1 MLTGQQAVS
10 PQPDPKQEAMPASL
24 TDDAFLG
31 GRINVLQ
38 PEKGYRAGIDAVFL
52 AASIPIKPG
61 QTALEAGLGV
71 GVASLCVAARVPEVH
86 ITGVEVAPRYAI
98 VAEENIKRNGFGA
111 NLQVINGDIKEA
123 TRKDLTQWPPAAS
136 FNHVYANPPFF
147 DEDKVRQSPI
157 SLRNAARSFGPEDLE
172 KWVKVMAALAVPR
185 GSVTIV
191 HRADSLGRLLSAFT
205 DCNIGGIHVAPLY
218 AREGSPASRVIVQG
232 IKGSKAPM
240 QLLRGVVLHDQANGF
255 TAPASSIL
263 RQGASFALR

>member
-10 PQPDPKQEAMPASL
+10 AQPDSKQQTLPSSL

-52 AASIPIKPG
+52 AATIPIKPG

-71 GVASLCVAARVPEVH
+71 GVVSLCVAARVPDVH
-86 ITGVEVAPRYAI
+86 LTGVEIAPRYAI
-98 VAEENIKRNGFGA
+98 VAEENIKRNGLGA
-111 NLQVINGDIKEA
+111 NLQVITGDIKDA

-147 DEDKVRQSPI
+147 DEDKVRKSPI
-157 SLRNAARSFGPEDLE
+157 SLRNSARSFGPEDLE
-172 KWVKVMAALAVPR
+172 KWVKVMTALTVPR
-185 GSVTIV
+185 GSVTVV
-191 HRADSLGRLLSAFT
+191 HRADSLDRLLAAFT
-205 DCNIGGIHVAPLY
+205 DCKIGGIHVAPLY
-218 AREGSPASRVIVQG
+218 AREGNPASRVIVQG

-263 RQGASFALR
+263 RQGAAFALR